1 MVEPKLI
8 RKHTKYY
15 EILIKKGRKKPKEYS
30 QYINNN
36 LFQLNGHR
44 LIIMSDMHTATGD
57 VIDDLIKKKTIN
69 KNTIVITTGDMSGN
83 GKMGGDS
90 DPYDDYVKIQ
100 QSAGYFYFV
109 QGNHDI
115 LNEKCKDIINDDGSF
130 CMVDGRV
137 VNSPLGTIGGINGI
151 ETDDSKVDHNI
162 HKYSRKTYQKK
173 LEFALNTR
181 PDILLTHQ
189 PIQKSRIKILPKY
202 HLCGHQP
209 IEPYFVIDDDYT
221 MINLDNKIM
230 EFN

>member
-1 MVEPKLI
+1 MEPKLI

-15 EILIKKGRKKPKEYS
+15 EFLIKKGRKKHKEYS
-30 QYINNN
+30 KYINNN

-44 LIIMSDMHTATGD
+44 LIIMSDMHTATSD
-57 VIDDLIKKKTIN
+57 VFDDMIKKKIID

-100 QSAGYFYFV
+100 QNAKCFYFV

-115 LNEKCKDIINDDGSF
+115 LNKKCEELVNDDGSH
-130 CMVDGRV
+130 CMVDGRL

-151 ETDDSKVDHNI
+151 ETNDSKVDHNK
-162 HKYSRKTYQKK
+162 HKYSTKTYQKK
-173 LEFALNTR
+173 LEFALNSR

-189 PIQKSRIKILPKY
+189 PINKNRLTILPKY

-209 IEPYFVIDDDYT
+209 IEPCFVINSDYT